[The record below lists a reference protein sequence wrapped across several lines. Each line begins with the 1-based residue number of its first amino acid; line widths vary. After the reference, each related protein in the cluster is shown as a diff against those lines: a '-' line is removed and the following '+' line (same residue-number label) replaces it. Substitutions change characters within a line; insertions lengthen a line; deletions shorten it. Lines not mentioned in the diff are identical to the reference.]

1 MIEYESPQTI
11 PFEHKYQTPLNRGLN
26 GDLNITYSEE
36 EKMKRATIYK
46 KDEVRVIKS
55 KPNPSKKGASP
66 LVEQSFLRK
75 KLMQTIQF
83 HHHVPA
89 YSIGHSQNNT
99 KKVES
104 RASSRDSLPH
114 SAFQIHRI
122 HRNRVISSGGVDTS
136 ISTLD

>member
-1 MIEYESPQTI
+1 
-11 PFEHKYQTPLNRGLN
+11 
-26 GDLNITYSEE
+26 
-36 EKMKRATIYK
+36 MKHTTFYK
-46 KDEVRVIKS
+46 KDETRIVKS
-55 KPNPSKKGASP
+55 KPHQPKNGVSP

-83 HHHVPA
+83 RHHVPA

-104 RASSRDSLPH
+104 RASSKDSLPH
-114 SAFQIHRI
+114 SSFQIHRI
-122 HRNRVISSGGVDTS
+122 HRNRVVSSGGVDTG